1 MATATATITA
11 DQMRLLGVSV
21 NSSAMRSWALV
32 QSNDGDPELLVLF
45 NSGETVYRY
54 AFRSWDDARAWDD
67 LRAQDDA
74 CSYDSDAEPVSWGQQ
89 LHRRLKEGAIL
100 TV

>member
-21 NSSAMRSWALV
+21 NSSAMRFWALV
-32 QSNDGDPELLVLF
+32 QSNDGDPELLVMF

-54 AFRSWDDARAWDD
+54 AFRSWDDARAWDS
-67 LRAQDDA
+67 LQDDP
-74 CSYDSDAEPVSWGQQ
+74 ETSWGQQ